1 MNGFERRKQS
11 KMQQILDAAEE
22 LFLKNGVNDTAVAD
36 IAKRAGV
43 SQVSIYNYFGSK
55 DRLLLEVLR
64 RMVQRYVALADD
76 ILEADLPFLDKL
88 TRMVEMKKGEL
99 LAYNPDFF
107 LTLFQNPTIYQY
119 VLEVYE
125 QESLPRMQRLVAMGK
140 AEGAINPALSDEAV
154 VLYTNIVMQAYEQH
168 SDKLTPA
175 LWSDLL
181 SLFVFGFDGYRPPEQ
196 QTEN

>member
-1 MNGFERRKQS
+1 MNGFERRKQN

-22 LFLKNGVNDTAVAD
+22 LFQKDGVNATAVAD

-55 DRLLLEVLR
+55 DGLLLEVLR
-64 RMVQRYVALADD
+64 RMVQRYVALADN

-88 TRMVEMKKGEL
+88 TRMVEMKKSEL
-99 LAYNPDFF
+99 LSYNPDFF
-107 LTLFQNPTIYQY
+107 LSLFQNQTIYQY
-119 VLEVYE
+119 VLKVYE
-125 QESLPRMQRLVAMGK
+125 QESLPRIKRLVAMGK

-181 SLFVFGFDGYRPPEQ
+181 SLFVFGFDGYHPPDQ
-196 QTEN
+196 AAN